1 MAATT
6 QKFDLILRGGH
17 VIDPAQNRDGLFDVG
32 VRGGKIASVAKGLKG
47 AKKIIDVTGAHVLP
61 GMIDTHAHVY
71 RHITGKFGLEA
82 DWCGVGSGVTTLI
95 DQGGPSSITIDGFRK
110 YVVEA
115 SASRVVSFISTYL
128 VGGMEGHMYDSL
140 HGPDQ
145 INVKATVRAINDNR
159 DIVKGIKTHAEVGG
173 ASRWGVEVLKLAK
186 KISRESGLPIYV
198 HLGQMWPTKKRI
210 SNEQRQR
217 ESDELVRAVAPLLDP
232 GDILAHPFTRHPG
245 GFISGVTGEVHPVV
259 RKAIDRGVLV
269 DVGHGSHFDF
279 NIARS
284 AIAQGI
290 VPYTL
295 GADMHGYNVTQPGE
309 GKASVLKSANP
320 FFGVAPFSLCI
331 AMTELLML
339 GMDFTDVVK
348 TVTCNAAIIAGMQN
362 EIGTLKRGRDADVS
376 VIDIKPGSW
385 KLSDNSGNHV
395 ISDKIIVP
403 RFTLRMGERF
413 EADSP
418 LLPAP
423 VNAPAKT
430 KAKAQAA

>member
-1 MAATT
+1 MAANAK
-6 QKFDLILRGGH
+6 KFDLILRGGH
-17 VIDPAQNRDGLFDVG
+17 VVDPAQNRDGLFDVG
-32 VRGGKIASVAKGLKG
+32 IRGGKIASVAKGLKG
-47 AKKIIDVTGAHVLP
+47 ARKIIDVTGAHVLP

-71 RHITGKFGLEA
+71 RNVTGRFGLEA
-82 DWCGVGSGVTTLI
+82 DWCGVGSGVATLI
-95 DQGGPSSITIDGFRK
+95 DQGGPSSITIGGFRK

-115 SASRVVSFISTYL
+115 SASRVVSFISAYL

-145 INVKATVRAINDNR
+145 INVKATVRAIEENR

-198 HLGQMWPTKKRI
+198 HLGQMWPTRKRI
-210 SNEQRQR
+210 TNEQRR
-217 ESDELVRAVAPLLDP
+217 RDADELVRKVAPLLDP

-259 RKAIDRGVLV
+259 RKAIERGVLV

-279 NIARS
+279 NIARA

-290 VPYTL
+290 VPFTL

-309 GKASVLKSANP
+309 GKTDASKTSNP
-320 FFGVAPFSLCI
+320 FYGVAPFSLCI

-339 GMDFTDVVK
+339 GMSFTDVVK
-348 TVTCNAAIIAGMQN
+348 TVTCNAAVIAGMEN

-376 VIDIKPGSW
+376 VIDIKPGAW

-395 ISDKIIVP
+395 ISDKVIVP
-403 RFTLRMGERF
+403 RFTLRLGERY

-423 VNAPAKT
+423 VKAPAKAR
-430 KAKAQAA
+430 AKAA